1 VSAGRYVP
9 TWLWGKS
16 GHIQTAVYSKMG
28 RIGLPLLRS
37 LRCAKL
43 MADGATMTY
52 DIFPPP
58 DSLKTG
64 GL

>member
-1 VSAGRYVP
+1 
-9 TWLWGKS
+9 
-16 GHIQTAVYSKMG
+16 MG